1 MAIRKGPYSCNS
13 LLGGID
19 KDGTPSLYW
28 LDYMGALQKVT
39 RGAHGYAAY
48 FLSGLLDNQYK
59 NVFVQ

>member
-1 MAIRKGPYSCNS
+1 
-13 LLGGID
+13 LGGID

-48 FLSGLLDNQYK
+48 FLSGLLDN
-59 NVFVQ
+59 